1 MLNGLTIDVEE
12 FFHAHAYESAIDRAT
27 WERQPSRVA
36 RNTRRILDLLDAHE
50 TRATFFVLGWVAER
64 EPALVQDIA
73 ARGHEI
79 GTHGHA
85 HQLVYR
91 QSRDEFAADVETALA
106 MIRRALGDDRPIA
119 GYRAPAFS
127 ITNDTLWALDVLREH
142 GFRYDSSILPLAVG
156 SATRTSRLRGGKR
169 SGVAGV
175 SRFASK
181 LRDGLWEFPLST
193 IALGSRHYTVAG
205 GGMFRLLPLWATR
218 ACIRRINAEGHP
230 AIVYLHPWEF
240 DPEDPD
246 VPEAP
251 ALARFRHRLN
261 LRKTEA
267 RLGRLLADMRFAPL
281 AEVFATELQV
291 A

>member
-1 MLNGLTIDVEE
+1 V
-12 FFHAHAYESAIDRAT
+12 IDRAA
-27 WERQPSRVA
+27 WDDQPSRVA
-36 RNTRRILDLLDAHE
+36 DNTRSILDLLDAHD

-64 EPALVQDIA
+64 HPALIREIA
-73 ARGHEI
+73 ARGHEV

-91 QSRDEFAADVETALA
+91 QSPDEFAEDVARALTA
-106 MIRRALGDDRPIA
+106 IRRALGDERPIA

-127 ITNDTLWALDVLREH
+127 LTNDTLWALDVLCEL
-142 GFRYDSSILPLAVG
+142 GFRYDSSMLPLALG

-193 IALGSRHYTVAG
+193 IPVGSKNYTVAG

-218 ACIRRINAEGHP
+218 RCIRRINAEGHP

-240 DPEDPD
+240 DPEEPD
-246 VPEAP
+246 VPAAP

-261 LRKTEA
+261 LNKTA
-267 RLGRLLADMRFAPL
+267 TRLGELLAHMRFAPL
-281 AEVFATELQV
+281 SEVFATELAV

>member
-1 MLNGLTIDVEE
+1 MLNALTIDVEE
-12 FFHAHAYESAIDRAT
+12 FFHAHAYETVIDRAS
-27 WERQPSRVA
+27 WDDQPRRVGE
-36 RNTRRILDLLDAHE
+36 NTRRILELLDAHD

-64 EPALVQDIA
+64 EPALVREIA
-73 ARGHEI
+73 SRGHEI
-79 GTHGHA
+79 ATHGHA

-91 QSRDEFAADVETALA
+91 QSPDEFADDVKAALA
-106 MIRRALGDDRPIA
+106 AIRRALGDDRPIV

-127 ITNDTLWALDVLREH
+127 LTNDTPWALDVLGEL
-142 GFRYDSSILPLAVG
+142 GFRYDSSMLPLPAG

-181 LRDGLWEFPLST
+181 LRDKLWEFPLST
-193 IALGSRHYTVAG
+193 IPVGTKNYTVAG

-218 ACIRRINAEGHP
+218 RCIRRINDEGHP

-240 DPEDPD
+240 DPDEPD
-246 VPEAP
+246 VPGAP

-261 LRKTEA
+261 LDKTAA
-267 RLGRLLADMRFAPL
+267 RLGTLLGAMRFAPL
-281 AEVFATELQV
+281 SEVFATELAV